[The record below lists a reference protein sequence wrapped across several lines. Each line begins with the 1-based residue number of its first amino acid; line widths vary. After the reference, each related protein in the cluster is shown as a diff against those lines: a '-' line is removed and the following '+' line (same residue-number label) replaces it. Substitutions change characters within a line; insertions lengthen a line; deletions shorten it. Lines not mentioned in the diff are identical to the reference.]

1 MPALSPAKKR
11 DVKLIHLLPNIL
23 TLSAICAGL
32 TAIRY
37 GFHGEFERAVGLILL
52 ACILDGI
59 DGRLARLLKCPTPIG
74 AELDSL
80 ADFLNFGVTPAL
92 VIYSWALTDF
102 QRLGWIAALA
112 YAVCCVLRL
121 ARFNVSNRQ
130 EDPSEKSETFT
141 GVPSP
146 AGAVLVMLPMF
157 VSFAMPE
164 PSTPHALGVA
174 VYLLAIGFLMISRIP
189 TYAFKNITVDR
200 ENAKYWLLGAV
211 LIAGAFLTFFW
222 ATLVVLTLAYGATLV
237 WAFKSFYK
245 SRNSK
250 G

>member
-1 MPALSPAKKR
+1 MSGSSLRKRR

-37 GFHGEFERAVGLILL
+37 GFHGEFEKAVGLILL

-80 ADFLNFGVTPAL
+80 ADFLNFGATPAL

-102 QRLGWIAALA
+102 QGLGWIAALA

-121 ARFNVSNRQ
+121 ARFNVSSRQ
-130 EDPSEKSETFT
+130 DPLTKSDTFT

-146 AGAVLVMLPMF
+146 AGAILVMLPMF
-157 VSFAMPE
+157 VSFAMPDQ
-164 PSTPHALGVA
+164 PVPHPWAVA
-174 VYLLAIGFLMISRIP
+174 VYLLAIGFLMISHMP

-200 ENAKYWLLGAV
+200 ENAKFWLLGAV
-211 LIAGAFLTFFW
+211 IIAGAFLTFFW
-222 ATLVVLTLAYGATLV
+222 ATLVVLTLAYGATLI
-237 WAFKSFYK
+237 WAFKTFHK
-245 SRNSK
+245 SNKTK

>member
-1 MPALSPAKKR
+1 MSAPTRKKKP

-37 GFHGEFERAVGLILL
+37 GFHGEFEKAVWLILL

-80 ADFLNFGVTPAL
+80 ADFLNFGVAPAL
-92 VIYSWALTDF
+92 VLYSWALTDF

-130 EDPSEKSETFT
+130 DPLTKSDTFT

-157 VSFAMPE
+157 VSFSMQDQP
-164 PSTPHALGVA
+164 TPHALSIA

-200 ENAKYWLLGAV
+200 ENAKFWLLGAV

-245 SRNSK
+245 ASNSK

>member
-1 MPALSPAKKR
+1 M
-11 DVKLIHLLPNIL
+11 
-23 TLSAICAGL
+23 
-32 TAIRY
+32 
-37 GFHGEFERAVGLILL
+37 

-80 ADFLNFGVTPAL
+80 ADFLNFGVAPAL
-92 VIYSWALTDF
+92 VLYSWALTDF

-130 EDPSEKSETFT
+130 DPLTKSDTFT

-157 VSFAMPE
+157 VSFSMQDQP
-164 PSTPHALGVA
+164 TPHALSIA

-200 ENAKYWLLGAV
+200 ENAKFWLLGAV

-245 SRNSK
+245 ASNSK